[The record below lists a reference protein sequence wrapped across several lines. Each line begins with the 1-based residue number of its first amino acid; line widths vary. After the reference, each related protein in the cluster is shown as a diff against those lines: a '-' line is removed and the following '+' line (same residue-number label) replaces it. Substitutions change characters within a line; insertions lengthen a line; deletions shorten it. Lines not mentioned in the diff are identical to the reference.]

1 MLEYFESSAKD
12 VLEIL
17 MLEALKNS
25 ERFEKEVQEVTNLS
39 KEISNKSKK

>member
-17 MLEALKNS
+17 MLEALKNNDN
-25 ERFEKEVQEVTNLS
+25 FEKKVQEVTELS

>member
-17 MLEALKNS
+17 MLEALKNN
-25 ERFEKEVQEVTNLS
+25 EKFEKEVQEVTDLS